1 MGQEPSMLRYRM
13 PGFPVVPA
21 AFMLA
26 ALYVVI
32 GSIASNPA
40 NAVKGTALILLGIPV
55 FLFWRE
61 RKGGKT
67 A

>member
-1 MGQEPSMLRYRM
+1 M
-13 PGFPVVPA
+13 PGFPVVPL

-32 GSIASNPA
+32 GSIVSNPG
-40 NAVKGTALILLGIPV
+40 NAVKGTVLILLGWPV
-55 FLFWRE
+55 FLFW
-61 RKGGKT
+61 KGRAEKGKNNVSGKRT